1 MGESPP
7 PPHPP
12 PSIPAPPHPEAAL
25 DEEWMAAPVPE
36 RHDAISRPQD
46 GPPPAPFGDARFGD
60 DRARWLAAH
69 VLPHE
74 HGLRAWLR
82 SKSFLGFDA
91 DDVVQETYAILAAKA
106 CVAGIENPRA
116 YAFQTAYSVVLRQ
129 MRQSR
134 VVPIAAV
141 ADLSALEAV
150 VDAPSPEEVTSA
162 RQELRLIQ
170 DAIADLPRQT
180 RRAFVMRRVEGLP
193 QQEIARRMRLSENTV
208 EKHIARGLKLLVE
221 RFGRG
226 QRGSP

>member
-1 MGESPP
+1 MRD
-7 PPHPP
+7 
-12 PSIPAPPHPEAAL
+12 APPV
-25 DEEWMAAPVPE
+25 DDAPVQD
-36 RHDAISRPQD
+36 RHDAITRPQD
-46 GPPPAPFGDARFGD
+46 GPQRAPYSDAPHSDVPFSD
-60 DRARWLAAH
+60 ERARWLATH
-69 VLPHE
+69 ILPHE

-91 DDVVQETYAILAAKA
+91 DDVVQETYAILVAKA

-116 YAFQTAYSVVLRQ
+116 YAFQTAYSVVLRLV
-129 MRQSR
+129 RQSR

-141 ADLSALEAV
+141 ADLSTLEAV

-162 RQELRLIQ
+162 RQQLRLIQ

-208 EKHIARGLKLLVE
+208 EKHITRGLKLLAE

-226 QRGSP
+226 ER

>member
-1 MGESPP
+1 MQ
-7 PPHPP
+7 
-12 PSIPAPPHPEAAL
+12 
-25 DEEWMAAPVPE
+25 E
-36 RHDAISRPQD
+36 RHDAIARPQD
-46 GPPPAPFGDARFGD
+46 GPSPAPLDDAPLDDAPFGEE
-60 DRARWLAAH
+60 RARWLATH
-69 VLPHE
+69 ILPHE

-82 SKSFLGFDA
+82 SKAFLGFDV
-91 DDVVQETYAILAAKA
+91 DDVVQETYAILVAKA

-116 YAFQTAYSVVLRQ
+116 YAFQTAYSVVVRLLRQ
-129 MRQSR
+129 AR

-208 EKHIARGLKLLVE
+208 EKHIARGLRLLAE

-226 QRGSP
+226 GSGIG